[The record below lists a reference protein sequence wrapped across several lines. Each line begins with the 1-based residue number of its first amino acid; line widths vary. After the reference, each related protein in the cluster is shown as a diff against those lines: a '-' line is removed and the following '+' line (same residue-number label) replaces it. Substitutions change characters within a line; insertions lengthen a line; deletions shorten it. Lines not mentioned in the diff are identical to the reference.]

1 MGVCESTSALS
12 GLRGWLSLNN
22 GWRKECAHTYM
33 YRRLVSVCVHGGNV
47 RVLHAHTYTLI
58 SVLIGSEFVNLRE
71 RIARMCVRA
80 HAFVC
85 ATARMCQGWDRQ
97 QPSNSRP
104 GCDSRVAAS
113 GKCACARISGCV
125 THACK
130 LVDNDGDDRLVGRR
144 TFVSCVRALN

>member
-1 MGVCESTSALS
+1 MSLACEPSQAVIRMGVCESTSALS

-104 GCDSRVAAS
+104 GVRQPCG
-113 GKCACARISGCV
+113 GKWQVCVCAHKWLCNTCV
-125 THACK
+125 
-130 LVDNDGDDRLVGRR
+130 
-144 TFVSCVRALN
+144 